1 MKTSDDP
8 PRFVC
13 RVTRGWISTF
23 ASAGAAERSGHVARC
38 EDCQAFFA
46 ADNELEGMLRREAVS
61 ERAQPSPMLE
71 QKILHAVR
79 RSTAPAPR
87 RSPAPWLSFAGAAAA
102 VALGLV
108 VVRNSG
114 SVSPGDKSFVAPT
127 AKELADYLGGVI
139 PNNLMAEMRP
149 QAEAILNQ
157 NPLQNELDAVTANA
171 RTAVQFLA
179 KNFLT
184 SDAAQE
190 LSARSSG

>member
-1 MKTSDDP
+1 MNTSDDS

-23 ASAGAAERSGHVARC
+23 GSAGAAERSDHVAAC
-38 EDCQAFFA
+38 ENCQAFFA
-46 ADNELEGMLRREAVS
+46 ADDELERMLRREAVS
-61 ERAQPSPMLE
+61 ERALPSPMLE
-71 QKILHAVR
+71 QKIFHAVR

-87 RSPAPWLSFAGAAAA
+87 RSPSPWLSFAGAAAA
-102 VALGLV
+102 VALGIV

-114 SVSPGDKSFVAPT
+114 PVASGHDPVVAPT
-127 AKELADYLGGVI
+127 AKEVADYFADVI
-139 PNNLMAEMRP
+139 PDNLFTEMRP

-171 RTAVQFLA
+171 RTAVRFLA

-184 SDAAQE
+184 TTAVENLPA
-190 LSARSSG
+190 SGRG

>member
-1 MKTSDDP
+1 MKTSADS

-23 ASAGAAERSGHVARC
+23 GSAGAAERSGHVAGC

-46 ADNELEGMLRREAVS
+46 ADDELERMLRREAVS
-61 ERAQPSPMLE
+61 ARAQPSPMLE

-102 VALGLV
+102 VALGVV

-114 SVSPGDKSFVAPT
+114 SVSSDKSFVAPT
-127 AKELADYLGGVI
+127 AQELTQFFGDAI
-139 PNNLMAEMRP
+139 PDNLFTEMRP

-171 RTAVQFLA
+171 RTAVRFLA

-184 SDAAQE
+184 ADAQQA
-190 LSARSSG
+190 LAKGNG